1 MLNLA
6 PGTNIKQAVQ
16 TICNDQRVSKRFI
29 VNSLVVIECQPSSKT
44 KAIDYTVVENLL
56 VNVVDF
62 SDGRPLF

>member
-1 MLNLA
+1 MSAIL
-6 PGTNIKQAVQ
+6 
-16 TICNDQRVSKRFI
+16 
-29 VNSLVVIECQPSSKT
+29 KT